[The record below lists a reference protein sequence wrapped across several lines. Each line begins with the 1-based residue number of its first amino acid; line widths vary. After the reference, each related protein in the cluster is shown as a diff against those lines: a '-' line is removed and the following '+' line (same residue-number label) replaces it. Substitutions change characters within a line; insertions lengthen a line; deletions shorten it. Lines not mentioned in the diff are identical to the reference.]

1 MNGSMTDGSP
11 HAPAAPAADV
21 PAAAP
26 AATPAPGGNVWAAKA
41 ALREKE
47 REVERKKEEEKKR
60 AAAAAKP
67 AFTAVGENGG
77 RKEQQAAE
85 KPRRDAPSLAGAE
98 GEIVTE
104 GQHSTMWIRVK
115 QDYAGFIVGP
125 LGKVINAIAQETGAH
140 ILSPRK
146 GDDSI
151 FFLSGAKP
159 CVKAAAALI
168 RVKEQEGK
176 EREKKGPTPQESIS
190 DTCTVPESLV
200 GFVMGFQ
207 RSVITNISHQT
218 RTKITCPVRGGKPE
232 FTITGT
238 AICVEAAK
246 ACLDAKVQH
255 AAMVS
260 WQVAQEHVTIQ
271 VTVGVEKVGLVV
283 GPHGTVIQNIAITTG
298 TNIISPRKGQDPVFI
313 ISGPK
318 VNVEAARQVI
328 VSKTLPGA
336 VPARGGRGGGKG
348 GATRVDA
355 MNRPVISDGLA
366 RGAPP

>member
-1 MNGSMTDGSP
+1 MADSAA
-11 HAPAAPAADV
+11 HAPAAADV

-26 AATPAPGGNVWAAKA
+26 APNGNVWAAKA

-67 AFTAVGENGG
+67 AFTAVEESGG
-77 RKEQQAAE
+77 RKDQQPAD
-85 KPRRDAPSLAGAE
+85 KPRRDLPSFAGAE
-98 GEIVTE
+98 GEIVTD
-104 GQHSTMWIRVK
+104 GQHATMWIRVK

-125 LGKVINAIAQETGAH
+125 LGKVINEIAQQTGAH

-146 GDDSI
+146 GDESI

-176 EREKKGPTPQESIS
+176 EREKKGHQQPQEPVS

-200 GFVMGFQ
+200 GFVMGSQ
-207 RSVITNISHQT
+207 RAVITNISHQT

-232 FTITGT
+232 FGITGT
-238 AICVEAAK
+238 PICVEAAK
-246 ACLDAKVQH
+246 ACIEAKVQH

-283 GPHGTVIQNIAITTG
+283 GPQGTVIQNIAITTG
-298 TNIISPRKGQDPVFI
+298 TSIISPRKGQDPVFI
-313 ISGPK
+313 ITGPK
-318 VNVEAARQVI
+318 CNVEAARQVI
-328 VSKTLPGA
+328 ESKTLALAPGA
-336 VPARGGRGGGKG
+336 VPARGGKGGGGKG
-348 GATRVDA
+348 GGTRVDA